1 MPVYDAERY
10 LKQSIISI
18 LNQSFRDFEFIIISE
33 NGTSV
38 ESIAIIESY
47 DDPRIR
53 HIHNTIRLGYAASLN
68 VGLKEARGEY
78 VALQDADDVSS
89 LLRLEREVRFLDEHP
104 HVGVVGS
111 WFEII
116 DENGRVASRQEPP
129 AESALIKWRLL
140 FASAIANPSAMVRRT
155 IYDELKGYNFRLRFA
170 EDYEFWT
177 RAARITELANLMHI
191 LLRYR
196 THKTSASV
204 AHAQSMYEDALRIS
218 RKAIAIALGENV
230 SLRFLSVLARPSSVG
245 RLRDYHD
252 AAITFRDLC
261 LQYTSQIAITQAER
275 SLIRRDSARTLLGLA
290 MCCMRKNVIFSLSI
304 LSIALRLAP
313 EHSFRLF
320 VSSML
325 RAAKHILMHIYRGQP
340 LE

>member
-10 LKQSIISI
+10 LRESIGSI
-18 LNQSFRDFEFIIISE
+18 LGQTCQDFELIIISE
-33 NGTSV
+33 HDTSA
-38 ESIAIIESY
+38 ESIRIIESY
-47 DDPRIR
+47 SDPRIR
-53 HIHNTIRLGYAASLN
+53 HIHNERRLGLAQSRN
-68 VGLKEARGEY
+68 VGLAHANGEY
-78 VALQDADDVSS
+78 IACMDADDVSS
-89 LLRLEREVRFLDEHP
+89 RVRLEREVEFLDEHP
-104 HVGVVGS
+104 SIGVVGS
-111 WFEII
+111 WFEVI
-116 DENGRVASRQEPP
+116 DGNGRVISKECPPVEP
-129 AESALIKWRLL
+129 ALIKWRLL
-140 FASAIANPSAMVRRT
+140 FGSVIANPSAMVRRT

-177 RAARITELANLMHI
+177 RAARITELANLTHI

-261 LQYTSQIAITQAER
+261 LQYTSQIAISQAER

-290 MCCMRKNVIFSLSI
+290 MWCRKNAIFSVLI
-304 LSIALRLAP
+304 LSIVLRLAR
-313 EHSFRLF
+313 EHSFRLLA
-320 VSSML
+320 SSTL
-325 RAAKHILMHIYRGQP
+325 TAAKHILMHIYRGQP
-340 LE
+340 LG